1 MEKFTYT
8 DTITVAADH
17 IDELN
22 HVNNVAYV
30 QWIQDIAV
38 KHWNAVAPE
47 EIRKKY
53 VWVIIRHE
61 IDYKKPGFA
70 GDELLIK
77 TCVLNVQKFTSDR
90 QVQIFRKSDNTLLT
104 QSKTTWCMLNVSNF
118 RPALIPD
125 DFKTIFLP

>member
-1 MEKFTYT
+1 MEQFTYSN
-8 DTITVAADH
+8 TIIVKPEHT
-17 IDELN
+17 DELK

-38 KHWNAVAPE
+38 KHWNAVAVD

-53 VWVIIRHE
+53 VWVILRHE

-70 GDELLIK
+70 GDELLLK

-90 QVQIFRKSDNTLLT
+90 QVQIFRKSDNTLLA
-104 QSKTTWCMLNVSNF
+104 QSKTTWCMLNAASF
-118 RPALIPD
+118 RPTIIPD
-125 DFKTIFLP
+125 EIKAIFLP